1 MAITF
6 NGNGV
11 SGVEFNG
18 SGVNRVTFNEVEVF
32 AAARPTELVFRLT
45 ANDLT
50 QTIYFVQSAANAV
63 SVDWGDNSAPSGSA
77 DLTAEVSHTYAA
89 AGSYTVKI
97 YCVDGETWTPGQST
111 SIGLLGTINSSAP
124 ITTEFEITF
133 ESPCQI
139 LISSGQRLRNHTGL
153 TRAVIRAECTTI
165 PVALFQGD
173 SALEE
178 VELPSGVTQIAGNV
192 FFDCTALNKLTV
204 RAETPPTVGIN
215 ALKNVP
221 ADCDIYVPAASVA
234 AYQAESGWSARAEY
248 IHAIVD

>member
-1 MAITF
+1 MAITY
-6 NGNGV
+6 NGDVV
-11 SGVEFNG
+11 SVVEFNG

-32 AAARPTELVFRLT
+32 AAARPTELVIRLT

-50 QTIYFVQSAANAV
+50 QTIYYTQSAANAV
-63 SVDWGDNSAPSGSA
+63 SVDWGDSSAPSGSA
-77 DLTAEVSHTYAA
+77 DLTASVSHTYEA
-89 AGSYTVKI
+89 AGEYTVKI
-97 YCVDGETWTPGQST
+97 YCVDGETWSPGQST
-111 SIGLLGTINSSAP
+111 TIGLLGSVNSP

-139 LISSGQRLRNHTGL
+139 LISSAQRLRNHTGL

-178 VELPSGVTQIAGNV
+178 VELPSGVTQITGNV
-192 FFDCTALNKLTV
+192 FYDCTALNKLTV
-204 RAETPPTVGIN
+204 RAETPPTVGVN

-221 ADCDIYVPAASVA
+221 ADCDIYVLASSVA

-248 IHAIVD
+248 IQAIVE